1 MKNFILI
8 FIIITLNSVQ
18 ASDGL
23 ITITDTS
30 DDKTDTKVI
39 SILSDEPELVTI
51 MPIGDNI
58 IILGDQVGNLTTIFT
73 E

>member
-18 ASDGL
+18 ASDSL

-58 IILGDQVGNLTTIFT
+58 IILGDQEGNLTTIFT